1 MWRCDHLKTGRKC
14 CSAHVIQCRANTYR
28 WICAWSAKN
37 NYWDKLKNRSYLTNS
52 SITTICHHGY
62 FRTLSQGKIWDIIIA
77 IPNIEVVNEEY
88 KRICFIPVD
97 HDTLGDIFDKIIWL
111 ILSDFA
117 TFYHLKKAWQKFL
130 FVNFTHLENLFFR
143 HFL

>member
-1 MWRCDHLKTGRKC
+1 M
-14 CSAHVIQCRANTYR
+14 
-28 WICAWSAKN
+28 ICAKSAGTI
-37 NYWDKLKNRSYLTNS
+37 YWDKIKIRYYFTNS
-52 SITTICHHGY
+52 SIPTMCHHGY

-117 TFYHLKKAWQKFL
+117 TFYHLKKA
-130 FVNFTHLENLFFR
+130 
-143 HFL
+143 

>member
-1 MWRCDHLKTGRKC
+1 MNNPVSRCDM
-14 CSAHVIQCRANTYR
+14 
-28 WICAWSAKN
+28 ICAKSAGTI
-37 NYWDKLKNRSYLTNS
+37 YWDKIKIRYYFTNS
-52 SITTICHHGY
+52 SIPTMCHHGY
-62 FRTLSQGKIWDIIIA
+62 FRTLSQGKIWDIIIV

-117 TFYHLKKAWQKFL
+117 TFYHLKKA
-130 FVNFTHLENLFFR
+130 
-143 HFL
+143 